1 MIEKKTQSHEKV
13 VLVAVVHFGKE
24 TEEKVLEYLEE
35 LHLLT
40 NTAGGTVQK
49 RFIQKINIVNPKTY
63 IGAGKLE
70 EITDYIKENKIDS
83 LIFDDQLTPSQQRN
97 IEKIVNCK
105 VLDRT
110 QLILDIFAQ
119 RATTSYAKTQVELAQ
134 YQYLLP
140 RLVGMWT
147 HLEKQKGGI
156 GMKGPGE
163 TEIETDR
170 RLVKGRISLLKKKL
184 ATIDRQMITQRNNRG
199 KYIQVSLVGYTN
211 AGKTSLL
218 NILSKSDKLAENKL
232 FATLDPTIRKT
243 TLQNKTFLL
252 ADTVGFIRKLPTELV
267 ESFKSTL
274 DELKNAD
281 ILLHVI
287 DLSNESFMEQIDA
300 VNLILGSLKLEDKPI
315 LYIFNKIDAYTFVKK
330 DEWDLSSVE
339 LENYT
344 LEEMKSYL
352 KNKFKDTFFISAL
365 HKTDLLSFKE
375 ELYKKISEIYQIKY
389 PYMHDV
395 FPLYKED
402 GTPL

>member
-339 LENYT
+339 LENNT